1 VVQYH
6 AYSHI
11 WGVIFLP
18 TEHLVMG
25 ILIFILTYIAIVSE
39 KIHRT
44 VIAVFGAGLMI
55 LFHVLTQEE
64 AFSKIDFNTLG
75 LLIGMMVIVNI
86 IRQTG
91 LFQYLAI
98 KSAKLAK
105 GEPTKILLYFSIL
118 TAVAS
123 ALLDNVT
130 TILLVVP
137 VTLVICDTLE
147 LNPIPFIIAE
157 IMSSNIGG
165 AATLIGDPPNIMIGG
180 ETGLNFD
187 DFIVNLLPLM
197 VVVFIIT
204 VVILRFL
211 FRKSLVS
218 NEESKKLMLSFDEKK
233 AITDHKLLR
242 KSLFILAI
250 TITGFVLSELI
261 EVPSASIAMFGAA
274 SLLLISKIEPE
285 EVLEKIEWTTIFF
298 FAGLFI
304 LVGSLEVLGVIEFFA
319 AKILDLTGG
328 SITAM
333 TMIILWAS
341 TFLSSFL
348 DNIPYVATMV
358 PLVTTIS
365 EGALQTY
372 EPVWWALSIG
382 ACLGGTGTIIGAS
395 ANVVARGIT
404 EKHGYKISFFGYMK
418 IAFPLMLLSIVI
430 ASVYLLVFYL

>member
-1 VVQYH
+1 MEQL
-6 AYSHI
+6 I
-11 WGVIFLP
+11 L
-18 TEHLVMG
+18 G
-25 ILIFILTYIAIVSE
+25 ILIFILTYIAIISE

-44 VIAVFGAGLMI
+44 VITLFGAGLMV
-55 LFHVLTQEE
+55 LFHVMSQEE
-64 AFSKIDFNTLG
+64 AFAMIDFNTLG
-75 LLIGMMVIVNI
+75 LLIGMMIIVNV

-105 GEPTKILLYFSIL
+105 GEPMRILLYFSIL

-137 VTLVICDTLE
+137 VTLVICDTLD

-165 AATLIGDPPNIMIGG
+165 ASTLIGDPPNIMIGG

-187 DFIVNLLPLM
+187 DFIIHLLPLM
-197 VVVFIIT
+197 IVVF
-204 VVILRFL
+204 VVTIFILRFI
-211 FRKSLVS
+211 FRKSLVA
-218 NEESKKLMLSFDEKK
+218 NEQSKKEMLSFDEKK
-233 AITDHKLLR
+233 AITDKKLLK
-242 KSLFILAI
+242 KSLFILGI
-250 TITGFVLSELI
+250 TIVGFVLSEFI

-274 SLLLISKIEPE
+274 SLLLISRAEPE
-285 EVLEKIEWTTIFF
+285 EIFEKIEWTTIFF
-298 FAGLFI
+298 FIGLFI
-304 LVGSLEVLGVIEFFA
+304 LVGSLEAIGVIEYLA
-319 AKILDLTGG
+319 QKIMSLTHG
-328 SITAM
+328 SVKSL
-333 TMIILWAS
+333 TMIVLWMS

-358 PLVTTIS
+358 PLVKTIS
-365 EGALQTY
+365 EGATY
-372 EPVWWALSIG
+372 TFEPVWWALSIG

-404 EKHGYKISFFGYMK
+404 EKHGYKITFLGYMK
-418 IAFPLMLLSIVI
+418 IAFPLMILSIGL
-430 ASVYLLVFYL
+430 ATVYLLVLYF

>member
-1 VVQYH
+1 M
-6 AYSHI
+6 
-11 WGVIFLP
+11 P
-18 TEHLVMG
+18 TDHLILG
-25 ILIFILTYIAIVSE
+25 ILIFIITYIAIVSE

-44 VIAVFGAGLMI
+44 VVAVFGAALMI
-55 LFHVLTQEE
+55 LFHVLSQAE

-75 LLIGMMVIVNI
+75 LLIGMMIIVNV

-105 GEPTKILLYFSIL
+105 GNPTKILLYFSIL
-118 TAVAS
+118 TAVSS

-137 VTLVICDTLE
+137 VTLVICDTLK

-165 AATLIGDPPNIMIGG
+165 ASTLIGDPPNIMIGG

-187 DFIVNLLPLM
+187 DFVINLLPLM
-197 VVVFIIT
+197 IVVFIVT
-204 VVILRFL
+204 FVILRIVY
-211 FRKSLVS
+211 RKSLVAT
-218 NEESKKLMLSFDEKK
+218 EENKREMLSFDEHK
-233 AITDHKLLR
+233 AITDKNLLI
-242 KSLFILAI
+242 KSLIILAI
-250 TITGFVLSELI
+250 TIAGFILSELI

-274 SLLLISKIEPE
+274 SLLLISRIEPE
-285 EVLEKIEWTTIFF
+285 EILEKIEWTTIFF

-304 LVGSLEVLGVIEFFA
+304 LVGSLESIGVIDLIA
-319 AKILDLTGG
+319 QGMINLTGG
-328 SITAM
+328 SIPSL
-333 TMIILWAS
+333 TMMVLWMS

-358 PLVTTIS
+358 PLVKTLS
-365 EGALQTY
+365 EGALATY

-395 ANVVARGIT
+395 ANVVARGIV
-404 EKHGYKISFFGYMK
+404 EKRGYKLSFLGYMK
-418 IAFPLMLLSIVI
+418 LAYPIMLLSIGI
-430 ASVYLLVFYL
+430 ASVYLLIFYL

>member
-1 VVQYH
+1 M
-6 AYSHI
+6 
-11 WGVIFLP
+11 G
-18 TEHLVMG
+18 TEHLILG
-25 ILIFILTYIAIVSE
+25 ILIFILTYITIVSE

-44 VIAVFGAGLMI
+44 VIAIFGAGLMI
-55 LFHVLTQEE
+55 LFHVLSQAE
-64 AFSKIDFNTLG
+64 AFNKIDFNTLG
-75 LLIGMMVIVNI
+75 LLIGMMIIVIV
-86 IRQTG
+86 IRRTG

-105 GEPTKILLYFSIL
+105 GDPVKILIYFSIL

-147 LNPIPFIIAE
+147 LYPIPFVISE

-197 VVVFIIT
+197 IIVFIVTII
-204 VVILRFL
+204 ILRIIY
-211 FRKSLVS
+211 RKSLVTT
-218 NEESKKLMLSFDEKK
+218 EERKQEMLSFDENK
-233 AITDHKLLR
+233 AITDSKLLK
-242 KSLFILAI
+242 KSLFILGL
-250 TITGFVLSELI
+250 TITGFVFSELI
-261 EVPSASIAMFGAA
+261 EVPSASIAMFGASA
-274 SLLLISKIEPE
+274 LLLISKIEPE
-285 EVLEKIEWTTIFF
+285 EIFEKIEWTTIFF

-304 LVGSLEVLGVIEFFA
+304 LVGSLESIGVIEFIA
-319 AKILDLTGG
+319 QKMLDITGG
-328 SITAM
+328 SIPVL
-333 TMIILWAS
+333 TMLVLWMSA
-341 TFLSSFL
+341 FLSSFL

-358 PLVTTIS
+358 PLIKTLS
-365 EGALQTY
+365 EGALVSY

-395 ANVVARGIT
+395 ANVVARGIV
-404 EKHGYKISFFGYMK
+404 EKNGYKLSFISYFK
-418 IAFPLMLLSIVI
+418 IAYPIMILAIIISTIYI
-430 ASVYLLVFYL
+430 IIFYL